1 MVKLRYVPALA
12 MALAVASCGDGYD
25 EFEGVA
31 PENLVNPGDMVIKM
45 GRGISDLD
53 QNDLTTNTRLFQFH
67 ADTDTT
73 GRGTYVTRPRLKRLD
88 DNTLTFTLGEG
99 YWDFSMVWA
108 REEGITD
115 RVIEPEYGRRA
126 EECPMWEV
134 KSEGNTLPDA
144 PEIYTALVDLFKFSG
159 KWVIDPETNVDHFE
173 PDKDYHVDAQY
184 VRNVAKLEVTFES
197 SEDLDPTQLQ
207 NISISN
213 VPTTLN
219 WRGGLY
225 PDKYSPAVSASP
237 LRGQF
242 ELETIGENLTRGT
255 NELQYIIPAHRGVD
269 YATPLTA
276 VDTTTSLLRLNVDL
290 VCLDGT
296 HVVKNNVVLDRAPR
310 VNGRYQIKVSYN
322 KRKLNVETEILP
334 WVEENASAS
343 AGNSTIITDKASIE
357 MSHLDTLRIT
367 SPHTVTVSRAADAP
381 WITLKKITD
390 TKYVVEADVDSYE
403 VGHPRSSYLILR
415 DGNLE
420 RRIPVTQRPE
430 TGTIDVKVS
439 GTANSREM
447 WLSPPHN
454 QKQVDVVTTGG
465 GWKILPNLRVYDDVS
480 GGVGE
485 STDVTLTRF
494 ADEDIDYSDYN
505 KAFGRERVVFMN
517 TETLDT
523 ASIWVD
529 NLFIGLTDDI
539 VEISQPDGHGAIVY
553 QQDECDFVA
562 VYGGSAD
569 VTILSLPDFIKSDGT
584 FYNPSTGIF
593 TFNSMSDPNGDDRWG
608 WIELGHKS
616 DPDYKVRL
624 AVDQA
629 ILVNT
634 PEFDYFVVKFIWP
647 NVTGYD
653 VDIMVGFTDNPTTVN
668 YHDINYSTTE
678 VTKLNDNMVG
688 YEFNKQTGMYNFATG
703 GKIPCLAWGGDAT
716 NGQGETVF
724 FNAKEINKFPYPG
737 QRGSTYDQTK
747 CMPRVL
753 KFICCGNWWSTPKPE
768 AITCLIT
775 CYKDGTMYKGT
786 SSNAA
791 EENDR
796 NFYNRGGSKVFE
808 TQATFTSSD
817 KASGG
822 NYIKMATIE
831 YDRKRHNAKVTF
843 GSSSTRVTKAQFISS
858 GKAVPDYALSALY
871 DPSNTST
878 WIR

>member
-73 GRGTYVTRPRLKRLD
+73 GRGSYVTRPRLKRLD

-197 SEDLDPTQLQ
+197 SEDLDPTQPQ

-242 ELETIGENLTRGT
+242 ALETIGENLTQGT

-485 STDVTLTRF
+485 SANVTLTRF

-634 PEFDYFVVKFIWP
+634 PEFDYLVVKYIWD
-647 NVTGYD
+647 VTKGD
-653 VDIMVGFTDNPTTVN
+653 VDTKTGFTGNPLTYN
-668 YHDINYSTTE
+668 YHDIAYNTSY
-678 VTKLNDNMVG
+678 VDNLNDYFVG
-688 YEFNKQTGMYNFATG
+688 WSMWNSTLMWNFTTGANG
-703 GKIPCLAWGGDAT
+703 VCLAWGGDAT
-716 NGQGETVF
+716 GGQGETVF
-724 FNAKEINKFPYPG
+724 FNARDINKFPYPG
-737 QRGSTYDQTK
+737 QRGSSTADADK
-747 CMPRVL
+747 MIPRVVSM
-753 KFICCGNWWSTPKPE
+753 ICCGSWYSTAQPTSP
-768 AITCLIT
+768 ITCRIT
-775 CYKDGTMYKGT
+775 CYLGGEMYKGT
-786 SSNAA
+786 STAA
-791 EENDR
+791 DQENDK

-808 TQATFTSSD
+808 EERSFTTSWL
-817 KASGG
+817 AR
-822 NYIKMATIE
+822 NAQYVKMATID
-831 YDRKRHNAKVTF
+831 YDRKRHNAKVTW
-843 GSSSTRVTKAQFISS
+843 GSSSDLSS
-858 GKAVPDYALSALY
+858 GKDKKSGAYGSGSLYVP
-871 DPSNTST
+871 
-878 WIR
+878 